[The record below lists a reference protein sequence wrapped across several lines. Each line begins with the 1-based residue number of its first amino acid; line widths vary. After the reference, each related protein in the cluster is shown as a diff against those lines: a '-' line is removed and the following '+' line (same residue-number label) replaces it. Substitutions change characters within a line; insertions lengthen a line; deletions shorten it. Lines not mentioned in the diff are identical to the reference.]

1 MTPTGRGYHHYVG
14 YYNAAEEYFTHIT
27 GAYCGRGPSGAAYPC
42 PSCPGLD
49 FHNGISTPSS
59 FLQGAF
65 PHKEASADTQD
76 SDGKPLLRPLHDYT
90 TYSTE
95 VYAKEAVRIIDSHAS
110 GQAKGP
116 FYIYAAFQAL
126 HAPLQ
131 VPKFYLD
138 SPACAEVGEV
148 NRHIFCG
155 MAQALDSGVGNITAA
170 LTAGGFADNT
180 VVFWSTDNGGQNG
193 AGGNVRVAMR
203 LLDFVRS
210 RLANQKASVCR
221 TGR

>member
-49 FHNGISTPSS
+49 LHN
-59 FLQGAF
+59 
-65 PHKEASADTQD
+65 DTQD
-76 SDGKPLLRPLHDYT
+76 SDGKPVLRPLHDYT

-95 VYAKEAVRIIDSHAS
+95 LYAKEAARIIDSHAS

-138 SPACAEVGEV
+138 SPDCAEVGEV

-180 VVFWSTDNGGQNG
+180 VIVWSTDNGGQNG

-203 LLDFVRS
+203 LLEFVRP

>member
-1 MTPTGRGYHHYVG
+1 M
-14 YYNAAEEYFTHIT
+14 
-27 GAYCGRGPSGAAYPC
+27 
-42 PSCPGLD
+42 
-49 FHNGISTPSS
+49 
-59 FLQGAF
+59 
-65 PHKEASADTQD
+65 
-76 SDGKPLLRPLHDYT
+76 
-90 TYSTE
+90 
-95 VYAKEAVRIIDSHAS
+95 
-110 GQAKGP
+110 
-116 FYIYAAFQAL
+116 
-126 HAPLQ
+126 
-131 VPKFYLD
+131 
-138 SPACAEVGEV
+138 

-180 VVFWSTDNGGQNG
+180 VIVWSTDNGGQNG

>member
-1 MTPTGRGYHHYVG
+1 MTTPSMTPTGRGYHHYVG

-126 HAPLQ
+126 HAPLHYRYSAADKTAP
-131 VPKFYLD
+131 VGTYAWRCVCSISCVLVLLIRKRL
-138 SPACAEVGEV
+138 CAE
-148 NRHIFCG
+148 
-155 MAQALDSGVGNITAA
+155 LAA
-170 LTAGGFADNT
+170 KRQQGHVL
-180 VVFWSTDNGGQNG
+180 
-193 AGGNVRVAMR
+193 
-203 LLDFVRS
+203 
-210 RLANQKASVCR
+210 
-221 TGR
+221 

>member
-1 MTPTGRGYHHYVG
+1 MY
-14 YYNAAEEYFTHIT
+14 IT

-49 FHNGISTPSS
+49 FHN
-59 FLQGAF
+59 
-65 PHKEASADTQD
+65 DTQD

-95 VYAKEAVRIIDSHAS
+95 VYAQEAARIIDSHAS

-180 VVFWSTDNGGQNG
+180 VIVWSTDNGGQNG

-210 RLANQKASVCR
+210 RLAHQKASVCR